1 MKIFRKTIKYAFLI
15 LVATFFA
22 TFCFSIKTVYAFSP
36 ILTITAFNTD
46 YHFYKYETT
55 LYNGRRYLN
64 DVDGVIEKIY
74 LDTIVRPTNS
84 TIKFNPSN
92 YDNPFTITKS
102 SNGYCIDKEKLK
114 TDVFLALNERKSK
127 VNCKKVELTA
137 EISESD
143 NKKLTTIRGEFST
156 NYGNSI
162 TARKH
167 NVFLATKS
175 INGIILNSGE
185 TFSFNKVVG
194 ERNEKNGYQNAKI
207 ILNGEYVDGIGGGV
221 CQVSTTLYNALLL
234 SNLKITEKHAHTLQV
249 SYVAPSFDAMVS
261 GSNLDLKFLNDTN
274 SPIYITGKANGNTLS
289 FKVYGEKNDY
299 DIKRVSKINEKIAPS
314 PCEYVES
321 DTLFLGEQSILQYE
335 KEGIKSQGVLEYYKD
350 GKKIKEIIIRKDYYK
365 PVRAKILVGNKQ
377 KVDDIEEIEKQV
389 DKIDSIR

>member
-156 NYGNSI
+156 NYEKSI

-221 CQVSTTLYNALLL
+221 CQVSTTLYNFPDFCRDL
-234 SNLKITEKHAHTLQV
+234 S
-249 SYVAPSFDAMVS
+249 
-261 GSNLDLKFLNDTN
+261 G
-274 SPIYITGKANGNTLS
+274 
-289 FKVYGEKNDY
+289 
-299 DIKRVSKINEKIAPS
+299 
-314 PCEYVES
+314 
-321 DTLFLGEQSILQYE
+321 
-335 KEGIKSQGVLEYYKD
+335 
-350 GKKIKEIIIRKDYYK
+350 
-365 PVRAKILVGNKQ
+365 
-377 KVDDIEEIEKQV
+377 
-389 DKIDSIR
+389 